1 MPPFPLGGNNMENIL
16 SDINRNDTYD
26 VQCLLEFL
34 QDKGIIE
41 IRNSDGLASALD
53 DWYEEE
59 E

>member
-1 MPPFPLGGNNMENIL
+1 MENIL

-26 VQCLLEFL
+26 VTCLLEYL

-41 IRNSDGLASALD
+41 VRNIEGLANALD

-59 E
+59 

>member
-1 MPPFPLGGNNMENIL
+1 MENIL